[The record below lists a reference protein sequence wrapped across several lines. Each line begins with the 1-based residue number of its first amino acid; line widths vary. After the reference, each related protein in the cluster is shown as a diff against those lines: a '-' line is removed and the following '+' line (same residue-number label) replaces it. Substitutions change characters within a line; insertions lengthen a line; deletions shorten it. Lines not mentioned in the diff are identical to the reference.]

1 MARSAPASKATARSL
16 LTTVLANYVY
26 PDDASV
32 STLAMVRAMADLG
45 VADGTTRQV
54 VARMAQAG
62 WLARDPGGREVRW
75 RLTDQ
80 TRRRFGEARPLNAF
94 LYHPEPAET
103 DWALL
108 LLTVPTERQAIRHR
122 LRRRLAAA
130 GWGSVGP
137 AAWLGATPRCEI
149 GLDRILENL
158 GLAGGELLLRGDL
171 ARPSS
176 GELVARTWDL
186 DEINDRYHQFLG
198 EFGDLVATTDAEAFR
213 ANMTMVDAWHRWF
226 TSDPHLPTRHLPPHW
241 AGPEA
246 RTLVVAQG
254 ARWTPG
260 ATRRW
265 AELAGELD
273 DAAPARA

>member
-1 MARSAPASKATARSL
+1 MARSAPANRATARSL

-26 PDDASV
+26 PAESSV
-32 STLAMVRAMADLG
+32 STIAMVRALG
-45 VADGTTRQV
+45 ELGIADGTTRQV
-54 VARMAQAG
+54 VARMATAG
-62 WLARDPGGREVRW
+62 WLERDGGGREVRW
-75 RLTDQ
+75 RLTDLA
-80 TRRRFGEARPLNAF
+80 RRRFGEARPLNAF

-158 GLAGGELLLRGDL
+158 GLTGGELLLRGDL

-176 GELVARTWDL
+176 AELVARTWDL
-186 DEINDRYHQFLG
+186 GEINDRYREFLA
-198 EFGDLVATTDAEAFR
+198 EFGDVVAATDGEAFR

-226 TSDPHLPTRHLPPHW
+226 TSDPHLPMRHLPADW

-246 RTLVVAQG
+246 RALVVAQG
-254 ARWTPG
+254 TRWTDG

-265 AELAGELD
+265 QELAD
-273 DAAPARA
+273 